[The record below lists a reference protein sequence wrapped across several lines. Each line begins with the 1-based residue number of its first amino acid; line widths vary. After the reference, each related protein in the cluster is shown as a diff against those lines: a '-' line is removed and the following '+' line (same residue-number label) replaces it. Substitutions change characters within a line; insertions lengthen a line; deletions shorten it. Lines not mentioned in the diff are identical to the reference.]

1 MSDIDFD
8 GEYLAFFDSPAF
20 SWTPVMGAARYR
32 FQIATTPFGF
42 DPPFISVD
50 TLSTTYQPNGR
61 IINGFYYW
69 RVVPMDAVDHLG
81 TPSTV
86 QSFTAAYGRQFE
98 NMIPTLISPEDES
111 VPTFTPTFHWT
122 AVIGAEHYRFEY
134 TSDETCDFSVGIG
147 LETRQTSYTPTDTFP
162 NDFRYCWRVRVE
174 SGNAV
179 GDWSPVWHFMKKWDL
194 KPILL
199 TPTNLYQTGLYP
211 LYSWTPV
218 PGAAR
223 YLIQISINPSFSPIY
238 EEFTTINTT
247 YSPQSR
253 YDGTAHYWW
262 HVRPIDGGGKFGVVS
277 DVAEFQSYYYS
288 TAPILIYPLFYY
300 QLNNYG
306 QYSMNPYEDRTV
318 AFPIFIW
325 HRVMKPSPIGG
336 VFANAYRVQVDNTPY
351 FNSVDWQYD
360 TENTSATPTIAD
372 DFIPVP
378 DQDYYWRVCPLN
390 SIDNGNCLVNY
401 SNGSIWWSQISTAR
415 FSFTLELPP
424 TDGSV
429 PELLRPEIGQ
439 ESVEATPLFEW
450 WPFEGAIKYQVQVS
464 RDDIFSTSEIT
475 QTVNIP
481 AYSPK
486 FSLAQRSLDR
496 TGYGTFYWHVRGLVG
511 GVWSGWSDTWRFQI
525 ASQSEWRYSRT
536 LGDPENKLEIA
547 SDPVGDLEPAYDLSK
562 LYASQSSAPSPVEQP
577 FWILGFDANLTST
590 DMTYAFYLD
599 LDNELGSGADAP
611 PQERDY
617 MVSTIAEHQP
627 EYAIYVD
634 VIGGKVNSQN
644 IWVFAWNGNSWGFGQ
659 KFSDISGGYI
669 PLQAMS
675 S

>member
-1 MSDIDFD
+1 
-8 GEYLAFFDSPAF
+8 
-20 SWTPVMGAARYR
+20 
-32 FQIATTPFGF
+32 
-42 DPPFISVD
+42 
-50 TLSTTYQPNGR
+50 
-61 IINGFYYW
+61 
-69 RVVPMDAVDHLG
+69 
-81 TPSTV
+81 
-86 QSFTAAYGRQFE
+86 
-98 NMIPTLISPEDES
+98 
-111 VPTFTPTFHWT
+111 
-122 AVIGAEHYRFEY
+122 
-134 TSDETCDFSVGIG
+134 
-147 LETRQTSYTPTDTFP
+147 
-162 NDFRYCWRVRVE
+162 
-174 SGNAV
+174 
-179 GDWSPVWHFMKKWDL
+179 
-194 KPILL
+194 
-199 TPTNLYQTGLYP
+199 
-211 LYSWTPV
+211 
-218 PGAAR
+218 
-223 YLIQISINPSFSPIY
+223 
-238 EEFTTINTT
+238 
-247 YSPQSR
+247 
-253 YDGTAHYWW
+253 
-262 HVRPIDGGGKFGVVS
+262 
-277 DVAEFQSYYYS
+277 
-288 TAPILIYPLFYY
+288 
-300 QLNNYG
+300 
-306 QYSMNPYEDRTV
+306 
-318 AFPIFIW
+318 
-325 HRVMKPSPIGG
+325 
-336 VFANAYRVQVDNTPY
+336 
-351 FNSVDWQYD
+351 
-360 TENTSATPTIAD
+360 
-372 DFIPVP
+372 
-378 DQDYYWRVCPLN
+378 LN

-617 MVSTIAEHQP
+617 VVSTVAEHQP

-634 VIGGKVNSQN
+634 VVGGKVNSQN